1 MRLYF
6 VDLKENQIKQMPL
19 SQCIKN
25 IKDYTFLISLEGVY
39 KTVKTSDSLTKI
51 TYIDNNAEEVKI
63 DKWRVFIDTSKQ
75 TLTNDNWRI
84 PYEYKIAKVHE
95 ETYVLREKSEL
106 KFVILRNIETKNIM
120 DFYFT
125 FEGDIEN
132 FSFKEDILTFLS
144 GIK

>member
-19 SQCIKN
+19 AQCIKN

-95 ETYVLREKSEL
+95 ETYLS
-106 KFVILRNIETKNIM
+106 RNQN
-120 DFYFT
+120 
-125 FEGDIEN
+125 
-132 FSFKEDILTFLS
+132 
-144 GIK
+144 

>member
-6 VDLKENQIKQMPL
+6 IDLKENQIKQMPL
-19 SQCIKN
+19 EKCIKN
-25 IKDYTFLISLEGVY
+25 VKEYSFLISLEGVY
-39 KTVKTSDSLTKI
+39 KSIKTSDSLTKL

-63 DKWRVFIDTSKQ
+63 DKWRVFIDKSKQ
-75 TLTNDNWRI
+75 TLTNDVWRI

-106 KFVILRNIETKNIM
+106 KFIILRNTDTKSIM

-144 GIK
+144 EIK

>member
-6 VDLKENQIKQMPL
+6 IDLKENQIKQMPL
-19 SQCIKN
+19 EKYIKN
-25 IKDYTFLISLEGVY
+25 VKEYSFLISLEGVY
-39 KTVKTSDSLTKI
+39 KTIKTSDSLTKL

-63 DKWRVFIDTSKQ
+63 GKWRVFIDKSKQ
-75 TLTNDNWRI
+75 TLTNDIWRI

-106 KFVILRNIETKNIM
+106 KFIILRNTDTKSIM

-144 GIK
+144 EIK

>member
-1 MRLYF
+1 
-6 VDLKENQIKQMPL
+6 
-19 SQCIKN
+19 
-25 IKDYTFLISLEGVY
+25 
-39 KTVKTSDSLTKI
+39 LTKL

-63 DKWRVFIDTSKQ
+63 DKWRVFIDKSKQ
-75 TLTNDNWRI
+75 TLTNDIWRI

-106 KFVILRNIETKNIM
+106 KFIILRNTDTKSIM

-144 GIK
+144 EIK

>member
-6 VDLKENQIKQMPL
+6 IDLKENQIKQMSL
-19 SQCIKN
+19 EKCIKN
-25 IKDYTFLISLEGVY
+25 VKEYSFLISLEGVY
-39 KTVKTSDSLTKI
+39 KTIKTSDSFTKL

-63 DKWRVFIDTSKQ
+63 GKWRVFIDKSKQ
-75 TLTNDNWRI
+75 TLTNDIWRI

-106 KFVILRNIETKNIM
+106 KFIILRNTDTKSIM

-144 GIK
+144 EIK

>member
-6 VDLKENQIKQMPL
+6 IDLKENQIKHMPL
-19 SQCIKN
+19 EKYIKN
-25 IKDYTFLISLEGVY
+25 VKEYSFLISLEGVY
-39 KTVKTSDSLTKI
+39 KTIKTSDSLTKL

-63 DKWRVFIDTSKQ
+63 DKWRVFIDKSKQ
-75 TLTNDNWRI
+75 TLTNDIWRI

-106 KFVILRNIETKNIM
+106 KFIILRNTDTKSIM

-144 GIK
+144 EIK

>member
-6 VDLKENQIKQMPL
+6 IDLKENQIKQMPL
-19 SQCIKN
+19 EKYIKN
-25 IKDYTFLISLEGVY
+25 VKEYSFLISLEGVY
-39 KTVKTSDSLTKI
+39 KSIKTSDSLTKL

-63 DKWRVFIDTSKQ
+63 DKWRVFIDKSKQ
-75 TLTNDNWRI
+75 TLTNDVWRI

-106 KFVILRNIETKNIM
+106 KFIILRNTDTKSIM

-144 GIK
+144 EIK

>member
-6 VDLKENQIKQMPL
+6 IDLKENQIKQMPL
-19 SQCIKN
+19 EKYIKN
-25 IKDYTFLISLEGVY
+25 VKEYSFLISLEGVY
-39 KTVKTSDSLTKI
+39 KTIKTSDSLTKL

-63 DKWRVFIDTSKQ
+63 DKWRVFIDKSKQ
-75 TLTNDNWRI
+75 TLTNDIWRI

-106 KFVILRNIETKNIM
+106 KFIILRNTDTKSIM

-144 GIK
+144 EIK

>member
-6 VDLKENQIKQMPL
+6 IDLKENQIKQMPL
-19 SQCIKN
+19 EKYIKN
-25 IKDYTFLISLEGVY
+25 VKEYSFFISLEGVY
-39 KTVKTSDSLTKI
+39 KTIKTSDSLTKL

-63 DKWRVFIDTSKQ
+63 DKWRVFIDKSKQ
-75 TLTNDNWRI
+75 TLTNDIWRI

-106 KFVILRNIETKNIM
+106 KFIILRNTDTKSIM

-125 FEGDIEN
+125 FDGDIEN

-144 GIK
+144 EIK

>member
-1 MRLYF
+1 MLIK
-6 VDLKENQIKQMPL
+6 LKI
-19 SQCIKN
+19 
-25 IKDYTFLISLEGVY
+25 
-39 KTVKTSDSLTKI
+39 LTKI

-95 ETYVLREKSEL
+95 ETYLLREKSEL